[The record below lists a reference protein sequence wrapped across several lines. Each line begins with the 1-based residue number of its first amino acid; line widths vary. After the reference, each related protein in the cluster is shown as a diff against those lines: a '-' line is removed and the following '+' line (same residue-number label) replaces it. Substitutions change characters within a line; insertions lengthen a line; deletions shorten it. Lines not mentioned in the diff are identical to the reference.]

1 MRLIDADELTNKFL
15 GYYTEKE
22 RQGDVTFSAC
32 EIKQGFADM
41 VEEAPTINPEDLRP
55 KGKWIPSEFGF
66 PDRSKKC
73 SRCGEYEEPRTEK
86 KKPFPDYCPNCGAKM
101 EG

>member
-1 MRLIDADELTNKFL
+1 MRPIDADELKKKAKLRGHCISLLVTAFNMCV
-15 GYYTEKE
+15 
-22 RQGDVTFSAC
+22 DVHD
-32 EIKQGFADM
+32 IDN
-41 VEEAPTINPEDLRP
+41 APTINPEDLRP